1 MDEIRTSREI
11 RRRKRRARIR
21 IRIYLI
27 LLLLAA
33 CFIVYFCLKSPL
45 FNIDNISVNG
55 NTLTNAQSIISV
67 SNISIGE
74 NIFKINASKNEKY
87 IQNLYFV
94 KTAEIKR
101 KLPSG
106 IEIEI
111 VEKEPLLIVKEG
123 GNYIYIDDEMTV
135 INEQSSND
143 KFQIPLLSNVAIT
156 SAQPGQKLEADKVW
170 ILDMAYNMAVK
181 LKKAGVLCNVSEVY
195 ITNENS
201 VDLYTKGGSVIKI
214 VNQKIFDDN
223 FQFIYTILS
232 DDNMHI
238 SIELMENGN
247 HIYKQIK

>member
-1 MDEIRTSREI
+1 M
-11 RRRKRRARIR
+11 
-21 IRIYLI
+21 RIYFI
-27 LLLLAA
+27 LLLLAS
-33 CFIVYFCLKSPL
+33 CFVVYFCLKSPM

-94 KTAEIKR
+94 KTAQIKR

-106 IEIEI
+106 IVIEI
-111 VEKEPLLIVKEG
+111 VEKEPLLIINED

-143 KFQIPLLSNVAIT
+143 KFQIPLLSNADIT
-156 SAQPGQKLEADKVW
+156 SAQPGQKIEADKMW
-170 ILDMAYNMAVK
+170 ILEMAYNMAVK
-181 LKKAGVLCNVSEVY
+181 LKKAGVLCNVSELY

-232 DDNMHI
+232 DDNMHV